1 MGKGRR
7 KKNTKQPADSKPS
20 QSINVLLPENVQVE
34 ELLHVIARAIVEA
47 EKIKAQEEEDR
58 RKAELEEWYRVIG
71 CKDYDNKL
79 LNVLNNIRVF
89 FNILFL
95 PKRYIKGNTASTVLL
110 KSFIS
115 LFFEAMEWLS
125 LVLAV
130 VFIIFI
136 PIMKTL
142 NYSLLLPCAYFIPLS
157 SISFMFSRIFRMANI
172 ENDKIDDRNYLFLL
186 FTSITSFVS
195 MVFTVIAAII
205 AVING
210 V

>member
-20 QSINVLLPENVQVE
+20 QSINILLPENVQVE
-34 ELLHVIARAIVEA
+34 ELPHVISRAIVEA

-58 RKAELEEWYRVIG
+58 RKAELEEWHRVIG

-95 PKRYIKGNTASTVLL
+95 PKRYIKGNTASTVFM

-115 LFFEAMEWLS
+115 FFFWIMQWLS
-125 LVLAV
+125 LLLTVSLVAY
-130 VFIIFI
+130 I
-136 PIMKTL
+136 PITE
-142 NYSLLLPCAYFIPLS
+142 NPDHLLYVYFVPLAF
-157 SISFMFSRIFRMANI
+157 ISFVFSRIFRMASI
-172 ENDKIDDRNYLFLL
+172 ETDKLDDQNYLLTL
-186 FTSITSFVS
+186 FAAITSFTS
-195 MVFTVIAAII
+195 MIFAAIS
-205 AVING
+205 VIKG
-210 V
+210 A

>member
-7 KKNTKQPADSKPS
+7 KKNTKQSADSKPS
-20 QSINVLLPENVQVE
+20 QAISISLPENIHAE
-34 ELLHVIARAIVEA
+34 ELTQVIACAIVEA
-47 EKIKAQEEEDR
+47 EKIKAQEEKARRDADR
-58 RKAELEEWYRVIG
+58 QEWHKVIG

-79 LNVLNNIRVF
+79 LDALNQVKVF
-89 FNILFL
+89 FKLLFL
-95 PKRYIKGNTASTVLL
+95 PKKHIKGNTASTVLL

-115 LFFEAMEWLS
+115 LFFEAMEWLF
-125 LVLAV
+125 LLLAV
-130 VFIIFI
+130 AFIIFI

-142 NYSLLLPCAYFIPLS
+142 NHSLLLPCAYFIPLFT
-157 SISFMFSRIFRMANI
+157 ISFMFSRIFRMANI

-205 AVING
+205 AIING